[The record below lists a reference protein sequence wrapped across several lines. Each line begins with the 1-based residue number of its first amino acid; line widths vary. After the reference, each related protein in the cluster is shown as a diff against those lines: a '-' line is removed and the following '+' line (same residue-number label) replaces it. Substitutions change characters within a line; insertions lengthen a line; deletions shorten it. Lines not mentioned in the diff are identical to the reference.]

1 MKFPQRYSLG
11 TYLHGSIAFLNRYDV
26 MTAED
31 MKTEAKR
38 SFFYCCD
45 YIASAATTKFFK

>member
-26 MTAED
+26 MTERQRQND
-31 MKTEAKR
+31 H
-38 SFFYCCD
+38 SF
-45 YIASAATTKFFK
+45 IVVTTLLALRLQNSSNEV